1 MDIKEFLNNIPV
13 AKRERESVIKYSLN
27 SGKIA
32 YISII
37 NKNNKKTFKLYF
49 LKDGKI
55 NSKQLKFSDDSKNY
69 ILKNKTSLAFS
80 DTAKKELNV

>member
-1 MDIKEFLNNIPV
+1 MNLNEFINNLPTV
-13 AKRERESVIKYSLN
+13 KRERESIIKDSLN

-49 LKDGKI
+49 LKDGKM
-55 NSKQLKFSDDSKNY
+55 NSKQLKYSDESKNY
-69 ILKNKTSLAFS
+69 ILKNKESLAFS
-80 DTAKKELNV
+80 DIAKKELNV